1 MDRKQLLSKLDVA
14 WTELRQSY
22 EGLSDAE
29 LTEPCLPGDWSVRD
43 TLAHITS
50 WEEEAL
56 KHLPGILI
64 GARPPRYSV
73 TYGGI
78 DAFNARMTQEAKAL
92 SLAALLKR
100 FDETHRRLVAFV
112 ESTADE
118 QIALDARFRRRLRL
132 DTYGHYSLHAKAIWT
147 LRESPSASR
156 EVKVT

>member
-1 MDRKQLLSKLDVA
+1 MDRKRLLSKLDVA

-29 LTEPCLPGDWSVRD
+29 LTKPSLPGDWSVRD

-56 KHLPGILI
+56 KHLPGILT

-78 DAFNARMTQEAKAL
+78 DSFNARMTQEARAL
-92 SLAALLKR
+92 SLAVLLQR

-118 QIALDARFRRRLRL
+118 QIALERFRRRLRL
-132 DTYGHYSLHAKAIWT
+132 DTYSHYSLHAKAIWT
-147 LRESPSASR
+147 LRESPRGSR